1 MWCVANT
8 SLNNVI
14 SLDGKINIIM
24 QWIVL
29 LKVNQVKLSCLL
41 LAHCFYWT
49 SMDFKWLLFLSIDYL
64 LVSMSTSNSLASRYL
79 FSLGPRDKNNEHLSA
94 FVRWPTFRRIL

>member
-8 SLNNVI
+8 SSNNVI
-14 SLDGKINIIM
+14 SLDGKMNIIM

-29 LKVNQVKLSCLL
+29 LKGNQVKGTCLIL
-41 LAHCFYWT
+41 THYWA